1 MNTVL
6 RKSTFTIGL
15 IALLILALAA
25 PVYAGSVNKSV
36 RIDAGETADEASS
49 VNGSVTVGDGAI
61 VTGEVSTVNGTIRIH
76 ENARVEDVE
85 TVNGAVRISAGVT
98 AENVSTVN
106 GSIRL
111 DENVTVDGYIEAVN
125 GGIGVDNGSTVSRYV
140 SNVNGE
146 IEVEG
151 SQVDGDLS
159 TVNGDVWLTDGSTL
173 RGDLIVEK
181 PGGWSWSSK
190 KKRVPE
196 VVIGPNSKVLGTIKL
211 EREVKLYISESAEV
225 GGVEGKL
232 TMDDAVRFSGNRP

>member
-1 MNTVL
+1 MNNIL
-6 RKSTFTIGL
+6 RKRTFTIGL
-15 IALLILALAA
+15 MALLIIALAS
-25 PVYAGSVNKSV
+25 PVYARSVNKSV

-49 VNGSVTVGDGAI
+49 VNGSVTVGEGAI
-61 VTGEVSTVNGTIRIH
+61 VTGEVSTVNGTIRI
-76 ENARVEDVE
+76 EEDARVEDVE

-106 GSIRL
+106 GSIRV

-125 GGIGVDNGSTVSRYV
+125 GSIGVDNGSTVSRYV

-146 IEVEG
+146 IEVKG
-151 SQVDGDLS
+151 GQVDGDLS

-181 PGGWSWSSK
+181 PGGWSWGK
-190 KKRVPE
+190 KKRVPK
-196 VVIGPNSKVLGTIKL
+196 VVIGPNSKVLGTINL

-225 GGVEGKL
+225 GAVRGEL
-232 TMDDAVRFSGNRP
+232 TMDDAVRFSGDRP